1 MLDSAERRLP
11 PALQSFGVD
20 FAAAI
25 ARAYQSSG
33 DPEEQAVD
41 RRRRVFAAPGFR
53 RQRRLAGRS
62 RRILV
67 PAGIAALAV
76 GVGIVVYGAI
86 ASAPAAHHHSAI
98 ARTRTHEHSSSPVVH
113 AVPVSFRFPKSGPD
127 SGFIVATVTNPF
139 AAQSSLNAAFQAAH
153 LNITVILEPAS
164 PSVVGTVLGTSTST
178 SRTGPQIEAVGSRG
192 ACVTGGGGPCPIE
205 IKIPRDYSGQGTIE
219 LGRPAKPGEAYV
231 ATTSSFAPGEA
242 LHCSG
247 LLNEQVAEALPTIQA
262 DKITAYWGVPGNDP
276 PPMLGATSGP
286 QVPDTTAPPGN
297 YYIVSADPIAAGIV
311 WFRAAPD
318 PPTVTDMQQAE
329 QTYDQGC

>member
-1 MLDSAERRLP
+1 MPDSAERRLP
-11 PALQSFGVD
+11 PALQTFGAD

-25 ARAYQSSG
+25 ARADQPSA
-33 DPEEQAVD
+33 DAEEHAVN
-41 RRRRVFAAPGFR
+41 RRPRRLAPPRFR
-53 RQRRLAGRS
+53 RQPRRPGLS

-67 PAGIAALAV
+67 PAGTAALAV
-76 GVGIVVYGAI
+76 AAGIVVYGAI
-86 ASAPAAHHHSAI
+86 ATTP
-98 ARTRTHEHSSSPVVH
+98 THEHSSSPVIH

-127 SGFIVATVTNPF
+127 SGYIVATVTNPF

-178 SRTGPQIEAVGSRG
+178 SSTGPQIQAVGSRG
-192 ACVTGGGGPCPIE
+192 ACVTGGGGPCNLE

-247 LLNEQVAEALPTIQA
+247 LLNEQVAQALPTIEA
-262 DKITAYWGVPGNDP
+262 DNITAYWGVPGNDP
-276 PPMLGATSGP
+276 PPTLGATSGP
-286 QVPDTTAPPGN
+286 QVPDTTPPPGN
-297 YYIVSADPIAAGIV
+297 YHIVSADPIAAGIV

-318 PPTVTDMQQAE
+318 PLSATDMQQA
-329 QTYDQGC
+329 QQSYNQGC